1 MQYRNENF
9 LCKHNNL
16 PLIHEKLMKLL
27 LQTLH
32 LSWCVYLV
40 NSIAFCCRRFVG
52 ASAWYWLHLFWC
64 FLSAYENEHDIV
76 CNNTRISPNRRQ
88 LRAHR
93 NCYGNEWVH
102 MEMYLLLD
110 KLSFAMLKKNAMETY
125 SMEIY
130 LCSII
135 VVERV
140 HLFRNQTNLQ
150 ALRMNKY

>member
-1 MQYRNENF
+1 
-9 LCKHNNL
+9 
-16 PLIHEKLMKLL
+16 
-27 LQTLH
+27 
-32 LSWCVYLV
+32 
-40 NSIAFCCRRFVG
+40 
-52 ASAWYWLHLFWC
+52 
-64 FLSAYENEHDIV
+64 
-76 CNNTRISPNRRQ
+76 
-88 LRAHR
+88 
-93 NCYGNEWVH
+93 